1 MNQNEKEKKITQ
13 SAQVV
18 SIDIDGIIGVP
29 EQEQFGVV
37 DSRVATYEHF
47 AEALEEVREEGAD
60 KLVLNIR
67 STGGDVNDALLIY
80 EAARSLG
87 IQVITRCYG
96 YVASA
101 ATIIAQAASAG
112 CREISANSLYLIH
125 CCESAVEGN
134 SHNLSATQQLLEK
147 SDQRLAD
154 IYAEASGREADS
166 FRALMNENGGRG
178 KWLTP
183 EEVIAAGLADVVI
196 ASAAIS
202 NDASGQVASLGL
214 PPLPQPKR
222 TLRERIVDNCT
233 SILSKVGLGAR
244 VVEGLRRTSVG
255 PTESV
260 APHSSAADNAVVDI
274 KPQPTSRLM
283 TARAT
288 TTLPTEDPLPTTP
301 IKKGRNE
308 SAYQGDFDTMREAL
322 RVATVK

>member
-101 ATIIAQAASAG
+101 ATIIAQAASQG

-154 IYAEASGREADS
+154 IYAAASGREADS

-183 EEVIAAGLADVVI
+183 QEVIEAGLADVVI

-301 IKKGRNE
+301 IKKGGNE

>member
-80 EAARSLG
+80 EAVRSLG

-101 ATIIAQAASAG
+101 ATIIAQAASQG

-154 IYAEASGREADS
+154 IYAAASGREADS

-183 EEVIAAGLADVVI
+183 QEVIEAGLADVVI
-196 ASAAIS
+196 ASAAIN

-244 VVEGLRRTSVG
+244 VVEGLRRTSVR

-301 IKKGRNE
+301 IKKGGNE

>member
-47 AEALEEVREEGAD
+47 AEALEEVREGGAD

-80 EAARSLG
+80 EAVRSLG

-183 EEVIAAGLADVVI
+183 EEVIEAGLADVVI

-233 SILSKVGLGAR
+233 SILSKVSLGSR
-244 VVEGLRRTSVG
+244 FVEGLRRSVG
-255 PTESV
+255 PAEK
-260 APHSSAADNAVVDI
+260 APLPHSSSADNAVVDVR
-274 KPQPTSRLM
+274 PMPTSRLM

-288 TTLPTEDPLPTTP
+288 LTLPAEDPLPATP
-301 IKKGRNE
+301 LKTCGNE
-308 SAYQGDFDTMREAL
+308 SAYQNDFDSMREAL
-322 RVATVK
+322 RVAAAK

>member
-1 MNQNEKEKKITQ
+1 MNQNEKEKITR

-18 SIDIDGIIGVP
+18 SIDIDGIIGVS
-29 EQEQFGVV
+29 EQEQFGAI
-37 DSRVATYEHF
+37 DSRVSTYEHF
-47 AEALEEVREEGAD
+47 AEALEEVREGGAD

-80 EAARSLG
+80 EAVRSLG

-101 ATIIAQAASAG
+101 ATIIAQAASKG

-147 SDQRLAD
+147 SDQHLAD
-154 IYAEASGREADS
+154 IYAAASGKDAEG

-183 EEVIAAGLADVVI
+183 EEVIEAGLADTII

-202 NDASGQVASLGL
+202 NDASGQIATLGL

-222 TLRERIVDNCT
+222 TLKEVIVDNCT
-233 SILSKVGLGAR
+233 SILSKVGLGSR
-244 VVEGLRRTSVG
+244 VVEGLRRSVK
-255 PTESV
+255 PAAQV
-260 APHSSAADNAVVDI
+260 AHPHSSAAESAVVDV
-274 KPQPTSRLM
+274 KPQPSSRLM

-288 TTLPTEDPLPTTP
+288 MTLPTEDPLPTSP
-301 IKKGRNE
+301 IKKAGNE
-308 SAYQGDFDTMREAL
+308 SAYQGDIDTMREAL

>member
-1 MNQNEKEKKITQ
+1 
-13 SAQVV
+13 
-18 SIDIDGIIGVP
+18 
-29 EQEQFGVV
+29 
-37 DSRVATYEHF
+37 
-47 AEALEEVREEGAD
+47 VREEGAD

-101 ATIIAQAASAG
+101 ATIIAQAASQG

-154 IYAEASGREADS
+154 IYAAASGREADT

-183 EEVIAAGLADVVI
+183 QEVIEAGLADVVI

-214 PPLPQPKR
+214 PPLPQPHR

-301 IKKGRNE
+301 IKKGGNE